1 MLIPKKCKI
10 LSNPMQEKKISQTL
24 LLLAEALEQLALII
38 AREEGEN
45 IAGTPKELE
54 VLSGKRKSGNKSK
67 PASYSREEIRRK
79 FKKGFIKNWLLER
92 DITVGKGID
101 TLKVDKK
108 LYEVADYLADHYLEL
123 EDFYKQ
129 LKRHQGL
136 KKDFVFK
143 TPRRSVLYIRKWVMM
158 LFQNKIIDAY
168 KFLDNEHIDVDIKQI
183 HDATWFIQGFW
194 LEIFLRSELAQLMRA
209 YLPYIKTFDI
219 LAQAHLVFPGDFS
232 SEIDLLLMLN
242 DKVYWFECKS
252 GNIGEYYKKFKK
264 EKHLMKLPMNHS
276 FLVMPDMDANR
287 DLAVKKQ
294 AEMTPLHADNIDKEL
309 KKHIFDKLTT
319 NSTH

>member
-1 MLIPKKCKI
+1 MNWKVKTFDELDLREFHDILRLRIDVFVVEQDCPYPELDGKDEKAWHLFGTENEKIVVYARMFKPGDYYKQAAIGRVVVHPDFRKK
-10 LSNPMQEKKISQTL
+10 
-24 LLLAEALEQLALII
+24 QLGHDLI
-38 AREEGEN
+38 ARCISFIEKDFN
-45 IAGTPKELE
+45 T
-54 VLSGKRKSGNKSK
+54 S
-67 PASYSREEIRRK
+67 EIK
-79 FKKGFIKNWLLER
+79 IGAQ
-92 DITVGKGID
+92 T
-101 TLKVDKK
+101 
-108 LYEVADYLADHYLEL
+108 YL

-209 YLPYIKTFDI
+209 YLPHIKTFDI
-219 LAQAHLVFPGDFS
+219 LAQAHLVLPGDFS

-294 AEMTPLHADNIDKEL
+294 AEMTPLHADNINKEL

-319 NSTH
+319 NATR